1 MAILK
6 CKMCGGALAPA
17 PDSTIAECEYCGSLQ
32 TLPRVSD
39 DRLGSLYERAN
50 DLRMSHEFDKAI
62 EVYEKIIEENPT
74 DADAY
79 WSMVLCKYGIE
90 YVDDPATGKKIPT
103 CHRTSYDA
111 ITTDVEYLS
120 AIKYADAAQRGLYE
134 AEAKAIND
142 IQKSILSIVKDE
154 KPFDVFICY
163 KESDEYGHRTV
174 DSSIANDIYYQLT
187 NEGLKVFYAAIT
199 LEDKLGREYEPY
211 IFAALNSAKVMLV
224 VGTKPE
230 YFNAVWVKNEW
241 SRYLQIVRK
250 DRSKLLIPCYKD
262 MNAYNLPEEFSHL
275 QAHDM
280 SKIGF
285 ITDLIR
291 GIKKVVGKENSGAAG
306 KENSKA
312 TSKEDI
318 EETIKKVLGNR
329 TTAAA
334 PSGNVENLLQ
344 RVSIFLEDQDWSSAN
359 IYCEKILDIAP
370 TNGQAYLY
378 KLLTEARVTSEAALK
393 NYPTA
398 LDGLRAYKNAV
409 RYADEATSANLIA
422 YNQEIKKRL
431 ADERERARIA
441 EEYRQ
446 KGESLQNARS
456 YAASLLSSQVQEKE
470 RLESLLGDNEYALK
484 NLKKHRRKIVIP
496 ALICIV
502 FALIIFI
509 ALVNDD
515 GEVGP
520 TLYVFQF
527 IPAIVLAHAR
537 DRSKLGAFFMTLIS
551 VGLIPGISGIRG
563 LIEAAQESGK
573 GTQSEQESIKN
584 SIRQMEEQIATSR
597 SSLSELNAKIE
608 EHNASRR

>member
-6 CKMCGGALAPA
+6 CKMCGGTLTPA
-17 PDSTIAECEYCGSLQ
+17 PDSTIAECEYCGSMQ
-32 TLPRVSD
+32 TLPRISD
-39 DRLGSLYERAN
+39 DRLSGLYERAN
-50 DLRMSHEFDKAI
+50 DLRMGHEFDKAI

-120 AIKYADAAQRGLYE
+120 AIKYADAAQRSLYE
-134 AEAKAIND
+134 AEAKTIHE
-142 IQKSILSIVKDE
+142 IQKDILNIVKEE

-163 KESDEYGHRTV
+163 KETDEYGHRTV
-174 DSSIANDIYYQLT
+174 DSAIANDIYYQLT

-199 LEDKLGREYEPY
+199 LEDKLGRAYEPY

-241 SRYLQIVRK
+241 SRFLQIIKK

-262 MNAYNLPEEFSHL
+262 MNAYDLPGEFSHL
-275 QAHDM
+275 QAQDM
-280 SKIGF
+280 SRIGF

-291 GIKKVVGKENSGAAG
+291 GIKKVISKENSEAGSKKAAS
-306 KENSKA
+306 NA
-312 TSKEDI
+312 DI
-318 EETIKKVLGNR
+318 EETIKKVLGTR
-329 TTAAA
+329 ASSAA

-378 KLLTEARVTSEAALK
+378 KLLAEARVTNEAALK

-470 RLESLLGDNEYALK
+470 RLESLLGDSQYALK
-484 NLKKHRRKIVIP
+484 NLKKHKRKIVIP
-496 ALICIV
+496 AIICII
-502 FALIIFI
+502 FAVIIFS

-515 GEVGP
+515 GDVGP
-520 TLYVFQF
+520 ALYIFQF
-527 IPAIVLAHAR
+527 IPAMFLAHAR
-537 DRSKLGAFFMTLIS
+537 DKSKVGAFFLCLIS
-551 VGLIPGISGIRG
+551 VGIIPGISGIKG
-563 LIEAAQESGK
+563 LLEVARASGK
-573 GTQSEQESIKN
+573 GMQSEQENVRN

-597 SSLSELNAKIE
+597 KSLSELNAKIE
-608 EHNASRR
+608 EHNASYSSRR

>member
-90 YVDDPATGKKIPT
+90 YVEEYKGAPRKPT
-103 CHRTSYDA
+103 INRAQFVSVTEDTNYR
-111 ITTDVEYLS
+111 S
-120 AIKYADAAQRGLYE
+120 ALKYADADQKRIYEEEAAKIDKILQRYLEISRKEPPY
-134 AEAKAIND
+134 
-142 IQKSILSIVKDE
+142 
-154 KPFDVFICY
+154 DVFICY
-163 KESDEYGHRTV
+163 KETDESGSRTE
-174 DSSIANDIYYQLT
+174 DSVHAAEIYRELT
-187 NEGLKVFYAAIT
+187 KEGFKVFFAPVT
-199 LEDKLGREYEPY
+199 LENKLGEDYEPY
-211 IFAALNSAKVMLV
+211 IFAAIHSAKVMV
-224 VGTKPE
+224 VLGTKPE

-241 SRYLQIVRK
+241 SRFLTLAK
-250 DRSKLLIPCYKD
+250 EDSKKTLIPVYGKMNPYD
-262 MNAYNLPEEFSHL
+262 MPEAFRFK
-275 QAHDM
+275 QAQNM
-280 SKIGF
+280 ESIGF
-285 ITDLIR
+285 MLDLLR
-291 GIKKVVGKENSGAAG
+291 GIEKLVSKKAPET
-306 KENSKA
+306 
-312 TSKEDI
+312 TSKETI
-318 EETIKKVLGNR
+318 EETIKKALGAR
-329 TTAAA
+329 TTPAA

-378 KLLTEARVTSEAALK
+378 KLMTEARVTNEAALK

-409 RYADEATSANLIA
+409 RYADETTSANLIA

-456 YAASLLSSQVQEKE
+456 YTASLLSSQVEEKE
-470 RLESLLGDNEYALK
+470 RLESLLGDKEYALK
-484 NLKKHRRKIVIP
+484 NLKKYRRKIVIP
-496 ALICIV
+496 AIICIL
-502 FALIIFI
+502 FALILFV
-509 ALVNDD
+509 ALVQNDGD
-515 GEVGP
+515 VGP
-520 TLYVFQF
+520 TFWMFQF
-527 IPAIVLAHAR
+527 VTAMVLAHAR
-537 DRSKLGAFFMTLIS
+537 GKSKLGAFFLTLIS
-551 VGLIPGISGIRG
+551 AGIIPGISGIRG
-563 LIEAAQESGK
+563 LIEAAQASGK
-573 GTQSEQESIKN
+573 GTQNEQESIKN

-597 SSLSELNAKIE
+597 RSLSELNMKIE